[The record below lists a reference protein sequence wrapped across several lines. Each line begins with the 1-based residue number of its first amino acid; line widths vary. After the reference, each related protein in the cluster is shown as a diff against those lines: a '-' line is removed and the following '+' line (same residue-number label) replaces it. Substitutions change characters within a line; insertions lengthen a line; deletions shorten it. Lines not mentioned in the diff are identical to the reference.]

1 MALRDYKAPKETV
14 TFEGGCFDI
23 RGISFSNLSVLI
35 REHFSDLEMVYKILM
50 ESETGDG
57 EIDFQSVI
65 AAVVSNCPQLIAR
78 IICISADED
87 DEQGYDAAYNLSF
100 PIQIDIVARIVKL
113 SFYEVGGVKKFISEM
128 SAKLQ
133 LASQKAIQKK

>member
-87 DEQGYDAAYNLSF
+87 DEQGYDAAYNLELLAVSASTLALASAAF
-100 PIQIDIVARIVKL
+100 LVNSAMIPFMAWKL
-113 SFYEVGGVKKFISEM
+113 STIE
-128 SAKLQ
+128 A
-133 LASQKAIQKK
+133 